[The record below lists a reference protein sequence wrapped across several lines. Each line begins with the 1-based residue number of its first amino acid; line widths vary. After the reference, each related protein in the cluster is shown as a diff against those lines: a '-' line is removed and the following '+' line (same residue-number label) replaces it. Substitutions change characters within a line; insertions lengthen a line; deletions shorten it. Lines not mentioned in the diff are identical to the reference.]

1 MRINK
6 RHFIPKW
13 YYYATPLFILL
24 DYLAGINVRVSAL
37 DSMPLYKN
45 AYYGFCIICA
55 FCIYISPKYSP
66 IVALFESAINYV
78 LMILLLL
85 RPYIRCL
92 MQEDIIGEG
101 WQNVE
106 ALNPQHIT
114 NLVLA
119 ALVAVL
125 AFRASINKLQ
135 ADFAPT
141 EQPPKHPPTSKPDEP
156 FIVRK
161 PHNQE

>member
-1 MRINK
+1 MKTYK
-6 RHFIPKW
+6 RHFIPRW

-37 DSMPLYKN
+37 DAMPLYKY
-45 AYYGFCIICA
+45 AYYGFCILCA
-55 FCIYISPKYSP
+55 LCIYISPKYSP
-66 IVALFESAINYV
+66 VVALFESAINYV

-85 RPYIRCL
+85 MPYVRCI

-114 NLVLA
+114 NLALA

-141 EQPPKHPPTSKPDEP
+141 EEPPILPPPSNSDYHPPRSAS
-156 FIVRK
+156 R
-161 PHNQE
+161 